1 MKVIVTG
8 SAGFIGS
15 NLCRELLKE
24 GHSVVGVDNYSTN
37 YSRNQKQENTRELM
51 EFSEFTFRELD
62 LLTCDIEILIADS
75 DVIFH
80 QAGKPSVQNSWGAS
94 FHEYTEN
101 NINTTQRLLEAMKL
115 IKVPKLVYASSSSVY
130 GANVGLE
137 SKEVDYPHPI
147 SPYGVSKLAAENLV
161 RLYGSEFGIETVALR
176 YFTVFGPG
184 QRPDMAFHK
193 IIDSALK
200 GESFPLHGDGTQ
212 IRDFTYIADV
222 VKANL
227 LAMNKTLLPGS
238 VYNIGGGVPVS
249 MNRVILEIEKML
261 GTKVAVLKVPFGRGN
276 PRKTA
281 SDSSAAKKDLDWR
294 PATNLKVGLLE
305 QISWQK
311 GLL

>member
-24 GHSVVGVDNYSTN
+24 GLSVIGVDNYSTN
-37 YSRNQKQENTRELM
+37 YSRNQKQQNTRELIQ
-51 EFSEFTFRELD
+51 FSGFTFQELD
-62 LLTCDIEILIADS
+62 LLTCDIETLISDS

-80 QAGKPSVQNSWGAS
+80 QAGKPSVQNSWGAR

-115 IKVPKLVYASSSSVY
+115 MKVPKLVYASSSSVY
-130 GANVGLE
+130 GANLGLE

-200 GESFPLHGDGTQ
+200 GEPFPLHGDGTQ
-212 IRDFTYIADV
+212 IRDFTYVADV

-227 LAMNKTLLPGS
+227 LAINKTLLPGS
-238 VYNIGGGVPVS
+238 IYNIGGGVPVS
-249 MNRVILEIEKML
+249 MNRVIAEIEEML
-261 GTKVAVLKVPFGRGN
+261 GTKVVVSEVSFGKGN

-281 SDSSAAKKDLDWR
+281 SDSSAAKRDLEWM
-294 PATNLKVGLLE
+294 PATDLKEGLLE

-311 GLL
+311 GML

>member
-1 MKVIVTG
+1 MEVIVTG

-15 NLCRELLKE
+15 NLCHELLKE
-24 GHSVVGVDNYSTN
+24 GHSVVGVDNYSPN
-37 YSRNQKQENTRELM
+37 YSQNQKQENTRDLLK
-51 EFSEFTFRELD
+51 FPKFTFRELD
-62 LLTCDIEILIADS
+62 LLTCEIETLIADS
-75 DVIFH
+75 QVIFH
-80 QAGKPSVQNSWGAS
+80 QAGKPSVQNSWGAR
-94 FHEYTEN
+94 FYEYTEN
-101 NINTTQRLLEAMKL
+101 NINATQRLLEAMKL
-115 IKVPKLVYASSSSVY
+115 MRVPKLVFASSSSVY
-130 GANVGLE
+130 GANAGLE
-137 SKEVDYPHPI
+137 SKESDYPQPI

-212 IRDFTYIADV
+212 IRDFTYISDV

-227 LAMNKTLLPGS
+227 LAMDKTLLPGS

-249 MNRVILEIEKML
+249 MNRVILDIEEIL
-261 GTKVAVLKVPFGRGN
+261 GTKVVVSKVPFGKGN

-281 SDSSAAKKDLDWR
+281 SDSSAAKKDLTWR
-294 PATNLKVGLLE
+294 PVTDLKVGLLA
-305 QISWQK
+305 QISWQR